1 MRKNK
6 GEKSAV
12 KIRYGGERCSIACYL
27 AVNIVPYQTQTPQ
40 QTPINFQLH
49 TCGKMLHSHTNS
61 PNRREYWCE
70 CSASS

>member
-12 KIRYGGERCSIACYL
+12 KIRYGGERCSITCYL
-27 AVNIVPYQTQTPQ
+27 AINYVPNQTPITQ
-40 QTPINFQLH
+40 QPPINFQLH
-49 TCGKMLHSHTNS
+49 TCGKMLHSHTNN
-61 PNRREYWCE
+61 PNRREYSNE